1 VRILHSEHQNV
12 FVYLFLL
19 LWLLSKVQI
28 IKNFLKERKGETGRL
43 GKRETTTKNLTASG
57 KEEVEQERK

>member
-1 VRILHSEHQNV
+1 MRILHSEHQNV

-43 GKRETTTKNLTASG
+43 GKRETTTKKLTASG